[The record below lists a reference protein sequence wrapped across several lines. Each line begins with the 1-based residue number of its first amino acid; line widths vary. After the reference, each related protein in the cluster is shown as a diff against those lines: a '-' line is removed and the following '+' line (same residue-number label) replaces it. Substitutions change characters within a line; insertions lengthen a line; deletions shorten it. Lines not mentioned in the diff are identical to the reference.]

1 VAIPTSDLAELDRFV
16 SESRFGSRGAVF
28 TDIDGTAVHEHEG
41 RLSIPGVV
49 EYGLKRLYDAG
60 RPVILNSLRFP
71 LSVIRSFGSEWYRIS
86 GTPIPTIS
94 LNGSQI
100 GRVVQGASGDLS
112 FEELEAFPL
121 RPREIEEMMEGV
133 RGLVANGV
141 DELLVFFYPRDWRAG
156 EQIWTPSPQR
166 IEQVTGKYRS
176 ASSVR
181 ATPLD
186 ALEAAL
192 LAEPICMI
200 FLLIDLPEDRLMAY
214 QHTKRTSFFTHEG
227 VDKLRGAE
235 EMARVLGIE
244 LADSVGAG
252 DSELDTFLRGVG
264 LAVLVGNQDLD
275 FRGRRAT
282 LRVPSSLELGEIL
295 FRLAGP

>member
-1 VAIPTSDLAELDRFV
+1 VTLPTRDLAELDRFV
-16 SESRFGSRGAVF
+16 AESGFASRGAVF

-41 RLSIPGVV
+41 RLAIPSVV

-60 RPVILNSLRFP
+60 RPVVLNSLRFP

-86 GTPIPTIS
+86 GTPIPTIA

-100 GRVVQGASGDLS
+100 GRVMPDASGQLS

-121 RPREIEEMMEGV
+121 RPAEIEEMLRGV

-141 DELLVFFYPRDWRAG
+141 DELLVFYYPRDWRAG
-156 EQIWTPSPQR
+156 EQIWTPSSQR
-166 IEQVTGKYRS
+166 VEGIAAKYRS
-176 ASSVR
+176 ASTVL

-192 LAEPICMI
+192 LAEPVCMI

-235 EMARVLGIE
+235 EMARVLGVALE
-244 LADSVGAG
+244 DCVGAG

-264 LAVLVGNQDLD
+264 LAVIVGNSDLD
-275 FRGRRAT
+275 FRGRHTT
-282 LRVPSSLELGEIL
+282 LRVSSSLELGELL
-295 FRLAGP
+295 FRLAGA

>member
-1 VAIPTSDLAELDRFV
+1 MGIPTSDLAELDRFV
-16 SESRFGSRGAVF
+16 SESRFESHGAVF

-41 RLSIPGVV
+41 RLAIPAVV

-60 RPVILNSLRFP
+60 RPVVLNSLRFP
-71 LSVIRSFGSEWYRIS
+71 LSVIRSFGAEWYRIS
-86 GTPIPTIS
+86 GTPIPAVS
-94 LNGSQI
+94 LNGSLI
-100 GRVVQGASGDLS
+100 GRVVQDSAGSLA
-112 FEELEAFPL
+112 FEELAAFPL
-121 RPREIEEMMEGV
+121 REGEIEEVMEGV
-133 RGLVANGV
+133 RGLVSGGV
-141 DELLVFFYPRDWRAG
+141 EELLVFYYPRDWREG
-156 EQIWTPSPQR
+156 EHVWTPSAAR
-166 IEQVTGKYRS
+166 LDEIASKYRS

-186 ALEAAL
+186 ALHDAL
-192 LAEPICMI
+192 LAAPVCMM
-200 FLLIDLPEDRLMAY
+200 FLLVDLPEDRLMAY

-235 EMARVLGIE
+235 EMARVLGVE

-264 LAVLVGNQDLD
+264 LAVLVGNQNLD

-282 LRVPSSLELGEIL
+282 LRVPSSLELGEVL